1 MSSLRRIFEAK
12 DDDFPTAE
20 EAEEAF
26 QTQQHSQEERRQKK
40 QID

>member
-12 DDDFPTAE
+12 DDDFPTE
-20 EAEEAF
+20 EEEEEAF
-26 QTQQHSQEERRQKK
+26 QTQHSREERRQT

>member
-12 DDDFPTAE
+12 DDDFPTE
-20 EAEEAF
+20 EEEEAF
-26 QTQQHSQEERRQKK
+26 QTQHSREERRQT